1 VKKVIFTTFII
12 LLLPLLFQLYPLQIL
27 KLQTFDAFVE
37 KQEPSGNFVVLSI
50 SEEDIEKEGGW
61 PIPRARLAQIHVDLL
76 NEGALGV
83 GWVISFPQP
92 DRFGGDEIF
101 AEALS
106 YGPSVLSIFEYNN
119 GEYPNTTGTVLLGE
133 NISGIFAS
141 GVVENTKLFTNFPQG
156 ISSAPTEVDNL
167 VRRIPLLYETP
178 NGFVPSFGTE
188 VLKMLAGAQTYI
200 IKGDGNG
207 IQQITVQGLP
217 PVDVD
222 RLGRKWVSWINT
234 PETSLEE
241 MDVNGK
247 YVFVGVDAAGIMP
260 QVATPVGL
268 LEPHKIQAALAESIL
283 IENSPYIPDWAIAAE
298 IMIFT
303 IFVLTISFVLAY
315 FNMTK
320 GLVFGSIFVAS
331 TGVLGVF
338 SIKNGILLDF
348 SWTFVSEVIM
358 SGVIFYMRFREQYKL
373 RQEIKKQFEHYLDPR
388 QVKRLQDNP
397 ELLKLGG
404 EKRYCTY
411 LFTDVRGFTSLS
423 EALPPKEVT
432 KIMNEA
438 LTIQANAV
446 QKYGGMVDKYIG
458 DAMMAI
464 FNAPL
469 DQENHEELAIKTALQ
484 IKHDMKAA
492 KLGIEIGIG
501 LNSGQSVVGNMGSD
515 SRFDYTAIGDAVN
528 TAARLESAT
537 KEVGVDILI
546 GQETAKNCKLMLKS
560 LKPIKVKGKKD
571 PLKIW
576 TIDE

>member
-1 VKKVIFTTFII
+1 MKKVIFTTFII

-50 SEEDIEKEGGW
+50 SEEDIQKEGGW

-358 SGVIFYMRFREQYKL
+358 SGVVFYMRFREQYKL

>member
-1 VKKVIFTTFII
+1 MKKVIFTTFII

-358 SGVIFYMRFREQYKL
+358 SGVC
-373 RQEIKKQFEHYLDPR
+373 
-388 QVKRLQDNP
+388 
-397 ELLKLGG
+397 
-404 EKRYCTY
+404 RY
-411 LFTDVRGFTSLS
+411 
-423 EALPPKEVT
+423 
-432 KIMNEA
+432 
-438 LTIQANAV
+438 
-446 QKYGGMVDKYIG
+446 
-458 DAMMAI
+458 
-464 FNAPL
+464 
-469 DQENHEELAIKTALQ
+469 
-484 IKHDMKAA
+484 
-492 KLGIEIGIG
+492 
-501 LNSGQSVVGNMGSD
+501 
-515 SRFDYTAIGDAVN
+515 
-528 TAARLESAT
+528 
-537 KEVGVDILI
+537 
-546 GQETAKNCKLMLKS
+546 
-560 LKPIKVKGKKD
+560 
-571 PLKIW
+571 
-576 TIDE
+576 

>member
-50 SEEDIEKEGGW
+50 SEEDIQKEGGW

-358 SGVIFYMRFREQYKL
+358 SGVVFYMRFREQYKL